1 MDLIGG
7 AFGQGPAVGSSLLA
21 ATSDTGRVG
30 PLGIAGSLV
39 LVAVVVA
46 VSRWRRLDIGR
57 DVVVACTL
65 ALVQLLLVGAGLGLV
80 IGDDRPLWPS
90 WIWVAVMLVYAAWTT
105 TRRAPEVPGLLV
117 LALGGLT
124 AALAVS
130 LGVVFGLGV
139 FSLTSRTL
147 VPTAGLV
154 VGNALTST
162 VVVARRTVEDL
173 RDKRPEVEARLALGL
188 PAEEAARPHVRSA
201 LRTALSPQVE
211 RTRAVGLVALPGA
224 MAGLLLAGVDPL
236 VAVAVQAVVMY
247 LVLGSAAVVG
257 AVLALGLIPRL
268 FTPDHRLRPLPRPA
282 EPVSGSGRPWW
293 PRPG

>member
-1 MDLIGG
+1 VDLI
-7 AFGQGPAVGSSLLA
+7 A
-21 ATSDTGRVG
+21 ATADTGRVG
-30 PLGIAGSLV
+30 PVGLAASLV

-46 VSRWRRLDIGR
+46 VSRWRRLDLGR
-57 DVVVACTL
+57 DVVVACGL
-65 ALVQLLLVGAGLGLV
+65 ALVQLLLVGVGLGLV
-80 IGDDRPLWPS
+80 VGDRRPLWPS
-90 WIWVAVMLVYAAWTT
+90 WIWVAAMLVYAAWIT
-105 TRRAPEVPGLLV
+105 TRRAPEVRGLFG
-117 LALGGLT
+117 LALAALT

-130 LGVVFGLGV
+130 LAVVFGLGV
-139 FSLTSRTL
+139 FHLTSRTL
-147 VPTAGLV
+147 VPTAGLI

-162 VVVARRTVEDL
+162 VVVARRTVDDL

-188 PAEEAARPHVRSA
+188 PAEQAARPHVRSA
-201 LRTALSPQVE
+201 LRTALSPQIE

-224 MAGLLLAGVDPL
+224 MTGLLLAGVDPI

-282 EPVSGSGRPWW
+282 DTSS
-293 PRPG
+293 